1 MECECNHSYSKQ
13 NSKTPVFTGVFFY
26 CKKKTKA
33 YNKSMEIIGYIFIGI
48 GVIDFLIGN
57 FGNMNLTSF
66 LGPLSSFSP
75 LIFGGIGALII
86 GASRKK

>member
-1 MECECNHSYSKQ
+1 ME
-13 NSKTPVFTGVFFY
+13 V
-26 CKKKTKA
+26 
-33 YNKSMEIIGYIFIGI
+33 IGYIFIAI
-48 GVIDFLIGN
+48 GVADFLIGN
-57 FGNMNLTSF
+57 FGNINLTYF

>member
-1 MECECNHSYSKQ
+1 
-13 NSKTPVFTGVFFY
+13 
-26 CKKKTKA
+26 
-33 YNKSMEIIGYIFIGI
+33 MEIIGYIFIGI
-48 GVIDFLIGN
+48 GVIDFLVGN
-57 FGNMNLTSF
+57 FGNTNLTYF

>member
-1 MECECNHSYSKQ
+1 MK
-13 NSKTPVFTGVFFY
+13 
-26 CKKKTKA
+26 
-33 YNKSMEIIGYIFIGI
+33 IIGYIFIGI
-48 GVIDFLIGN
+48 GVIDFLVGN